1 MLGPAGPGQ
10 APSPTLPGGLVV
22 RIRRSHRR
30 GPGSIPGQGSLSS
43 STPPANLPQSAL
55 PPQAP
60 LLAHARPPRRAA
72 TRPRPPPAQAAP
84 GTLHPPGQAFWPPDV
99 RPLEAHSTP
108 RASVLLRRWKLASAP
123 NTSGPGS
130 PSAHHR
136 PPTGGQLPPCLDSL
150 AALRGSRP
158 PPPPRAPP
166 RGPSSFPRELRV
178 RVSLG
183 ALVLMG
189 LGAGARSDACAERLL
204 LLRWRLLPLPSL
216 LPPPPPPLPRPPP
229 PPRRQRLLAWKWCC
243 RCCWLVELVL
253 ALLSLLEVVVLVL
266 TGAGGG
272 AGGWWRQRWLRWR
285 KALVR
290 RSRWQV
296 SQGEGHTVSYL
307 APLASNLL
315 QPV

>member
-1 MLGPAGPGQ
+1 MVMG
-10 APSPTLPGGLVV
+10 
-22 RIRRSHRR
+22 
-30 GPGSIPGQGSLSS
+30 
-43 STPPANLPQSAL
+43 STPLPTG
-55 PPQAP
+55 AP
-60 LLAHARPPRRAA
+60 FHGGSRFVKTHLVYRRHRATSAA
-72 TRPRPPPAQAAP
+72 T
-84 GTLHPPGQAFWPPDV
+84 V
-99 RPLEAHSTP
+99 
-108 RASVLLRRWKLASAP
+108 
-123 NTSGPGS
+123 
-130 PSAHHR
+130 PS
-136 PPTGGQLPPCLDSL
+136 
-150 AALRGSRP
+150 
-158 PPPPRAPP
+158 
-166 RGPSSFPRELRV
+166 
-178 RVSLG
+178 
-183 ALVLMG
+183 
-189 LGAGARSDACAERLL
+189 
-204 LLRWRLLPLPSL
+204 
-216 LPPPPPPLPRPPP
+216 LPPPPPP